1 MLVLSSVTVLYP
13 RSLKAHDVDGTL
25 PTSLTDD
32 DRDRNP
38 SVNRYQVLLTV
49 ILREAKKL
57 YQRVEKDAAG
67 SGEAV
72 DSARLRQMLDAV
84 NDAACLLLTPDDLL
98 SGYLPTCEESP
109 LRTRESGGHHHSENY
124 QLV

>member
-1 MLVLSSVTVLYP
+1 M
-13 RSLKAHDVDGTL
+13 
-25 PTSLTDD
+25 
-32 DRDRNP
+32 
-38 SVNRYQVLLTV
+38 

-57 YQRVEKDAAG
+57 YQRVEKDAAS

-98 SGYLPTCEESP
+98 SGYLPTC
-109 LRTRESGGHHHSENY
+109 
-124 QLV
+124 